1 MGAYEDVKIC
11 EICFNDQSVFIADLE
26 GGKENAAFRLSWLI

>member
-26 GGKENAAFRLSWLI
+26 GEKKMRRFVYLG